1 MESPLQALLDQAS
14 SNRFRVQSPLRKR
27 IMGDDGECKTLILHN
42 AKADLTVEVIPTSRA
57 AFAALGAMA
66 TIGGTGKRR

>member
-1 MESPLQALLDQAS
+1 M
-14 SNRFRVQSPLRKR
+14 
-27 IMGDDGECKTLILHN
+27 MGDDSECKTLILHN
-42 AKADLTVEVIPTSRA
+42 AKADLTVEVITTFRA